1 MRGHVGS
8 VLLPGGPLMTG
19 QPARRLSE
27 SNCGHL
33 VTYDTAVESG
43 HQRHIWAAK
52 WQRAGCLCPQIQLA
66 SLIPAFPLSESK
78 SPIH

>member
-1 MRGHVGS
+1 MRGQVGS

-33 VTYDTAVESG
+33 EPAVTYDAVVEPD
-43 HQRHIWAAK
+43 HQ
-52 WQRAGCLCPQIQLA
+52 
-66 SLIPAFPLSESK
+66 
-78 SPIH
+78 